1 MTLIRSHNHELYCD
15 RINKTSLSCFDDKRF
30 VKSYAGIETL
40 AYGHCDIETVQ
51 NLRDLF
57 TC

>member
-30 VKSYAGIETL
+30 VKSYGIETL